1 MPDQSGVES
10 GSPSAPR
17 EFPAQQPRDLHATSD
32 IRFVMVEIG
41 RLTSTVERLVS
52 DVRSQ
57 GEKIDGIR
65 IRIAW
70 VTGAAAVIGFM
81 LALGLAAL
89 RFLPSP

>member
-1 MPDQSGVES
+1 MPDKPGAES
-10 GSPSAPR
+10 GPTGAPR
-17 EFPAQQPRDLHATSD
+17 EFPVEQPRDLHATTD

-41 RLTSTVERLVS
+41 RLTATVDRLVS

-57 GEKIDGIR
+57 SEKIDSIR

-70 VTGAAAVIGFM
+70 VTGAAAVIGFL
-81 LALGLAAL
+81 LALALAAL